1 MVQILKINYILPQL
15 SFVCKLRLKLIL
27 NRLQV
32 FFNQAKIFLKSTLG
46 LTLAAE
52 RHPNVLSLVGFCLE
66 KPPLLLLHEFCVHG
80 DLKTFLRAN
89 RGKTRIQSYDLGI
102 YSYNASVV
110 VG

>member
-46 LTLAAE
+46 LTLA
-52 RHPNVLSLVGFCLE
+52 E